1 MIVSG
6 IPDNRLLVKV
16 GDEGIKLHATVTSGF
31 NVFGD
36 DIPLGDVAIRA
47 ASTNPDVV
55 SISNDSLHK
64 LTYHKP
70 GEAKIVLYDKESGL
84 YGICQIKVLPA
95 DLNIENPVFPKTV
108 AGGSFG
114 MVLKADG
121 TVWTQ

>member
-1 MIVSG
+1 M
-6 IPDNRLLVKV
+6 
-16 GDEGIKLHATVTSGF
+16 
-31 NVFGD
+31 FGD

-114 MVLKADG
+114 MALKADG
-121 TVWTQ
+121 TVWTWGNNEYGQSSNHSMSRLRKNSSRGNLCL